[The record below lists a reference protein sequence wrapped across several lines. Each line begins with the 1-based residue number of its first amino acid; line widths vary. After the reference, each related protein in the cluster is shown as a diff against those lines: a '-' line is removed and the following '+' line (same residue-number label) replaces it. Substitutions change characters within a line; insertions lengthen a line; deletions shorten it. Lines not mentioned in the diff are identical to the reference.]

1 MIGQDLRRTTLLL
14 WVIWATAS
22 FSYYGVVLM
31 SAELFESPG
40 QLCSAATGA
49 LSQVPLIDIIYSIFS
64 TQELNIF
71 LPADVLG
78 PVPPA
83 ADLGL

>member
-1 MIGQDLRRTTLLL
+1 M
-14 WVIWATAS
+14 IWATAS

-49 LSQVPLIDIIYSIFS
+49 LSQVLLLLDIIS
-64 TQELNIF
+64 TVF
-71 LPADVLG
+71 FRRKS
-78 PVPPA
+78 
-83 ADLGL
+83 

>member
-1 MIGQDLRRTTLLL
+1 MTRCSSLIGQDLRRTTLLL

-49 LSQVPLIDIIYSIFS
+49 LSQVPALVDIIYCIFRRKS
-64 TQELNIF
+64 
-71 LPADVLG
+71 
-78 PVPPA
+78 
-83 ADLGL
+83 

>member
-49 LSQVPLIDIIYSIFS
+49 LSQVPAQSAHYIYLLSIFS
-64 TQELNIF
+64 TQ
-71 LPADVLG
+71 
-78 PVPPA
+78 
-83 ADLGL
+83 

>member
-1 MIGQDLRRTTLLL
+1 MTRGSSLIGQDLRRTTLLL

-49 LSQVPLIDIIYSIFS
+49 LSQVLLAATVRYYLQYFS
-64 TQELNIF
+64 D
-71 LPADVLG
+71 ARVS
-78 PVPPA
+78 
-83 ADLGL
+83 

>member
-1 MIGQDLRRTTLLL
+1 M
-14 WVIWATAS
+14 IWATAS

-49 LSQVPLIDIIYSIFS
+49 LSQVPALVDIIYSIFS
-64 TQELNIF
+64 TQE
-71 LPADVLG
+71 
-78 PVPPA
+78 
-83 ADLGL
+83 

>member
-1 MIGQDLRRTTLLL
+1 MTRCSSVIGQDLRRTTLLL

-40 QLCSAATGA
+40 QLCAATGT
-49 LSQVPLIDIIYSIFS
+49 LSQVLALVDIIYSIFS
-64 TQELNIF
+64 T
-71 LPADVLG
+71 
-78 PVPPA
+78 
-83 ADLGL
+83 

>member
-1 MIGQDLRRTTLLL
+1 M
-14 WVIWATAS
+14 IWATAS

-49 LSQVPLIDIIYSIFS
+49 LSQVPLMADIIYRIFRRKS
-64 TQELNIF
+64 
-71 LPADVLG
+71 
-78 PVPPA
+78 
-83 ADLGL
+83 

>member
-1 MIGQDLRRTTLLL
+1 M
-14 WVIWATAS
+14 IWATAS

-64 TQELNIF
+64 TQE
-71 LPADVLG
+71 
-78 PVPPA
+78 
-83 ADLGL
+83 